1 MTIVKPCPYGGPD
14 HEFPDDWIFGGAN
27 GEHPG
32 ADPRFV
38 TRNYTYWSDDIQI
51 LHVTSVPTCDDQ
63 AIDMFTWVANI
74 GKGCNPTRISVRVGK
89 EKEVMLPVVY
99 DKATDTARDI

>member
-1 MTIVKPCPYGGPD
+1 MIQECPYGGPP
-14 HEFPDDWIFGGAN
+14 HEFPDDWVFGGADMQ
-27 GEHPG
+27 HPG

-38 TRNYTYWSDDIQI
+38 TRTYTYWSDDVEP
-51 LHVTSVPTCDDQ
+51 LWTTSRPTCDDQ

-74 GKGCNPTRISVRVGK
+74 GLGCNPTRISVRVGK
-89 EKEVMLPVVY
+89 EKEVMLRVIY